1 MAEIVGTTS
10 LETKLA
16 IQSAGEVIARVRGK
30 KAVVSAW
37 GFEHHMTGHDSR
49 LLAKTLEGDAPTSNT
64 HPADPATQELIDQV
78 NWPDW
83 PQVVRH

>member
-1 MAEIVGTTS
+1 MAEIIGTTS

-16 IQSAGEVIARVRGK
+16 IQSAGDVIARVRGK
-30 KAVVSAW
+30 RAVVSAQ

-49 LLAKTLEGDAPTSNT
+49 VLAKTLDGDAPTSNT
-64 HPADPATQELIDQV
+64 HPADAATQALIDAV
-78 NWPDW
+78 AWPEW

>member
-1 MAEIVGTTS
+1 MEIIGTTS

-16 IQSAGEVIARVRGK
+16 IQSAGEVIAQVRGK

-49 LLAKTLEGDAPTSNT
+49 LLAKTLDGDPPTSNT
-64 HPADPATQELIDQV
+64 HPADAATQALIDSV
-78 NWPDW
+78 AWPEW
-83 PQVVRH
+83 PQLVQH